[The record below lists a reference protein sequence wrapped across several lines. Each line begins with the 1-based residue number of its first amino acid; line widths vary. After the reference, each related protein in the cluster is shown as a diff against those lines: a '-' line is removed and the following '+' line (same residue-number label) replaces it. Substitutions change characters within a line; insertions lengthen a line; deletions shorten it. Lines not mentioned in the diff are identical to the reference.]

1 MRRIKRKSTGGGGWV
16 RVSCSRAQNQEMFQQ
31 LWDILDFKNICFCVC
46 VCVSAVRHQHNL
58 RLVPFLHELCS
69 RRIFVVVGV
78 LQWLWFLV
86 YVCVLGRWGDFTK
99 PLEVNSFFC
108 LVWSDANW
116 IWENNE
122 RVREIV
128 HSFKAI
134 WTLVLGGAHT
144 YTHSLLMQLCA
155 HRYTGA
161 LSHAQT

>member
-1 MRRIKRKSTGGGGWV
+1 MRRIKRKSAGGGGWV

-46 VCVSAVRHQHNL
+46 VSAVRHQHNL
-58 RLVPFLHELCS
+58 RLVPFLHELC
-69 RRIFVVVGV
+69 RRRS
-78 LQWLWFLV
+78 LLLLV
-86 YVCVLGRWGDFTK
+86 YYSGCGFLCMCVCVLGRWGDFTK

-108 LVWSDANW
+108 LVWSDAYW
-116 IWENNE
+116 IWENNQ
-122 RVREIV
+122 RVREIA
-128 HSFKAI
+128 HCFKAI

-155 HRYTGA
+155 HRYTEA